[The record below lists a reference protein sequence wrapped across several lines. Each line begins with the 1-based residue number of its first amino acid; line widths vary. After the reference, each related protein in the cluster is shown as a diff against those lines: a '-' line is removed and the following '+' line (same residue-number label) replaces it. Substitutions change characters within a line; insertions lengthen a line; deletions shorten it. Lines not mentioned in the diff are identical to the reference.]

1 MNWKI
6 RLKNY
11 TFWVGLIGLIGMIV
25 VYAVPGFDFG
35 PVREIMLAVL
45 ALAVTLGVVSDPTT
59 PGASDSDVSLAKNNI
74 TDTAKDVVKKL
85 QAESESEAAADAA
98 TRKVRK

>member
-74 TDTAKDVVKKL
+74 TDTAEDIVKKM

-98 TRKVRK
+98 ARKARK